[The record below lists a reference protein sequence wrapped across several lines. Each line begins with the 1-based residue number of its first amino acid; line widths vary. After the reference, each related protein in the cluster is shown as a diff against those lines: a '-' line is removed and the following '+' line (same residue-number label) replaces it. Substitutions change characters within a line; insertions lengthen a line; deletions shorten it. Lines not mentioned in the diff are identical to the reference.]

1 MKVKIYV
8 PDMECDSCSTLLKK
22 RFEKLEGIG
31 SIKFSSEAVDISF
44 EENKLSTEKLLQT
57 IRDAGYRA
65 DIHPFEK
72 KNLAERKREF
82 LEKKV
87 KYEMEYRLLK
97 YSLAIFFILGFLE
110 LIAYFLY
117 FKNIPFFVEK
127 YRWWLL
133 YLNISIASLSAALWH
148 FLSYKA
154 RVTCMLGM
162 MIGMTM
168 GMQTGLML
176 GSVFGATNGLFI
188 GSLVGLILGVT
199 AGVLTGKCC
208 GIMGII
214 QGLMAGL
221 MGGIMGPMTTLML
234 FSDHLLWFM
243 PLFMAVNLVIVWG
256 FSYMIFEEMVEN
268 KEVTKAPISFFKLT
282 LFSIVITAIL
292 VMVMVFGIK
301 SPLVG
306 G

>member
-1 MKVKIYV
+1 M
-8 PDMECDSCSTLLKK
+8 S
-22 RFEKLEGIG
+22 
-31 SIKFSSEAVDISF
+31 
-44 EENKLSTEKLLQT
+44 
-57 IRDAGYRA
+57 
-65 DIHPFEK
+65 
-72 KNLAERKREF
+72 
-82 LEKKV
+82 
-87 KYEMEYRLLK
+87 
-97 YSLAIFFILGFLE
+97 
-110 LIAYFLY
+110 
-117 FKNIPFFVEK
+117 
-127 YRWWLL
+127 
-133 YLNISIASLSAALWH
+133 
-148 FLSYKA
+148 
-154 RVTCMLGM
+154 GM

>member
-154 RVTCMLGM
+154 RVTCMLG
-162 MIGMTM
+162 
-168 GMQTGLML
+168 
-176 GSVFGATNGLFI
+176 SVFGATNGLFI